1 MANRKDQ
8 SPHHPGQ
15 EQEQALATAIRQQL
29 DQQVDS
35 LDASTV
41 SRLRQARARAMEH
54 AAGRLRRPAMPL
66 WGAGLASASVFALA
80 MLLWLS
86 PPASLDDDA
95 LDYSSLDEGSL
106 DNMEPLFTDTDIL
119 LDDESVEFYG
129 ELDFYLWLQREGLQR
144 EGLQL
149 EGLPPNGLEPEELEP
164 DRRQRQGPDSSEA

>member
-1 MANRKDQ
+1 MANRKD
-8 SPHHPGQ
+8 PTPDHPGQ
-15 EQEQALATAIRQQL
+15 EQDQDEEQALATAIRQQL
-29 DQQVDS
+29 DQQADS

-54 AAGRLRRPAMPL
+54 AAGRQRRPAMPL

-80 MLLWLS
+80 MFLWLP
-86 PPASLDDDA
+86 PPASLDHDA

-129 ELDFYLWLQREGLQR
+129 ELDFYLWLQRG
-144 EGLQL
+144 GLQL

-164 DRRQRQGPDSSEA
+164 DRRQGPDSSEA